1 MAGRQNME
9 NESWTIKKVLDWT
22 TDFFSKHKI
31 ENPHLEAEIL
41 LSHALHIDRI
51 KLYIDFEKEIDK
63 KSLETFKGFITRR
76 VKGEPA
82 AYITGS
88 KHFMSLIFNVTA
100 DVLIPRPETEL
111 LIENAIELS
120 KAFQGKITLLDIGTG
135 SGIIAVSLA
144 KFISDISIC
153 ATDSS
158 KKALEVAI
166 ANAKKHE
173 VENKIQ
179 FIEADLFPKDDQRYD
194 IIISNPPYIKTSDIK
209 DLQPEI
215 RNFEPF
221 AALDGGPDGLD
232 CYRRIAEK
240 AGGFLKE
247 GGFLLMEV
255 GSDSAKDVAVLIQN
269 ALKTKN
275 IRIKKDLNGLDRVV
289 VAG

>member
-1 MAGRQNME
+1 ME

-22 TDFFSKHKI
+22 TDYFSKHKI

-41 LSHALHIDRI
+41 LSHALHMDRI
-51 KLYIDFEKEIDK
+51 RLYIDFDKEIDK
-63 KSLETFKGFITRR
+63 KDLETFKGFLTRR

-120 KAFQGKITLLDIGTG
+120 KAFQGKISVLDIGTG

-144 KFISDISIC
+144 KFIGDISIY

-158 KKALEVAI
+158 KKALEVAVE
-166 ANAKKHE
+166 NAKKHG

-209 DLQPEI
+209 GLQPEI
-215 RNFEPF
+215 RNFEPL

-240 AGGFLKE
+240 AAGYLKE
-247 GGFLLMEV
+247 GGFLLLEV
-255 GSDSAKDVAVLIQN
+255 ASDSAKDVAVLIQD

-275 IRIKKDLNGLDRVV
+275 LRIKKDLNGLERVI